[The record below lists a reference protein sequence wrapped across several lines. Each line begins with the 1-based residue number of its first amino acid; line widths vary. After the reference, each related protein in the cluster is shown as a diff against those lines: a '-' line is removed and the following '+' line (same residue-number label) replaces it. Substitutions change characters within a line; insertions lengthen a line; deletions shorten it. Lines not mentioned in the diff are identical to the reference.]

1 MPLTRVGP
9 FDIAYRAGGKGE
21 AVLLLHG
28 ITTYSFLWKEVV
40 RSIERDFAFFAPD
53 LLGCGDSSK
62 PAGADYSLSAQAG
75 IVLQFM
81 ENLGIAKA
89 HLVGHDIGGGIAQI
103 LAVRVPGRLLSLTLI
118 NTVGYDYWPVQPIVS
133 MRIPLLRHLAMAAF
147 DLGVLRMLVLR
158 TFHHKEK
165 VDANLMAEFMRPL
178 QSDAGKAGFLALA
191 RSLDNTQVL
200 EVSHRLPSLSIPV
213 LIIRGD
219 KDIYLK
225 PVISERLHGEIP
237 GSRYEIITTAGHFS
251 PLDDPDA
258 VAALLLRHFSAARAA
273 LP

>member
-40 RSIERDFAFFAPD
+40 PSIEGDFAFFAPD

-89 HLVGHDIGGGIAQI
+89 HLRA
-103 LAVRVPGRLLSLTLI
+103 PGRLLSLTLI

-200 EVSHRLPSLSIPV
+200 EVSHRLSSLSIPV